1 MVSKFRDSLYG
12 LIGTDGTHLSSP
24 DAPSILLAVSGG
36 IDSMCMAHLF
46 SSIFYSN
53 MAIATVNFSLRGEES
68 DGDEEL
74 VKNWAGQKGIRCFSN
89 TFDTHAYASDK
100 GISTQMAARDLR
112 YNWFEELTKE
122 HGFDYVAVAH
132 NLNDSVETFFLNIL
146 RGTGLQGMTGIR
158 KRNGNIIRPLLS
170 ITRREIAEYVKLHN
184 IPFREDSSNSQSHY
198 SRNRL
203 RNMVFPEFEMINQS
217 YLTTVERDMA
227 NVQAALEILEDILPL
242 KRDFLFDESG
252 RRISIKK
259 LLDEKRADYW
269 LYSLL
274 SDYGFNYDQVLQILA
289 SLNGQPG
296 KEFHSGSHLLIKD
309 REWLLIYRKGA
320 ELNESS
326 DDTTT
331 IQLQDHGQQNDTE
344 TARDKELLIENLQ
357 TGQSME
363 VWSAGG
369 RLEFFRFSKP
379 HGFKH
384 KRRVE
389 NSMVGD
395 LFSVATSSGLSQT
408 PEPELYVDAGKLLFP
423 LKVRRWQQGDK
434 FVPLG
439 MKGFKKISDFLTDIK
454 LDKVSK
460 TNIPV
465 VVSGDKI
472 VALPGYRIDDRFKV
486 DNYTIEVVR
495 IHSK

>member
-1 MVSKFRDSLYG
+1 MVSKFRDSLCD
-12 LIGTDGTHLSSP
+12 LIGTGGIYPSSP

-74 VKNWAGQKGIRCFSN
+74 VKKWAEHKGIRCFST

-112 YNWFEELTKE
+112 YNWFEVLTKE
-122 HGFDYVAVAH
+122 YGFDYVAVAH

-158 KRNGNIIRPLLS
+158 KINGNIIRPLLS

-217 YLTTVERDMA
+217 FLTTVERDMA
-227 NVQAALEILEDILPL
+227 NVQAALEILEDILPF

-252 RRISIKK
+252 KRISTGR
-259 LLDEKRADYW
+259 LLEEKRADYW
-269 LYSLL
+269 LYALL

-331 IQLQDHGQQNDTE
+331 IQLQGHGQKNDTE
-344 TARDKELLIENLQ
+344 TTSHKELLIEDLH
-357 TGQSME
+357 TGQTLE
-363 VWSAGG
+363 VWSGG
-369 RLEFFRFSKP
+369 WRLEFFRFSKP

-389 NSMVGD
+389 DSMAGD
-395 LFSVATSSGLSQT
+395 LFSVGTSSDLSRT
-408 PEPELYVDAGKLLFP
+408 PEPELYIDAAKLIFP
-423 LKVRRWQQGDK
+423 IKIRKWQQGDK

-454 LDKVSK
+454 LDKVTKSN
-460 TNIPV
+460 TLV

-472 VALPGYRIDDRFKV
+472 VALPGYRVDDRFKV
-486 DNYTIEVVR
+486 DHKTGDVVK
-495 IHSK
+495 IHTK